1 MASNEEVEISDLN
14 KEFEDQ
20 LDKLSLHLTN
30 LACNESLATS
40 RLNSLMGRQEKTL
53 EKMEAIEK
61 VTKKKVANVN
71 PYLVCSL
78 L

>member
-40 RLNSLMGRQEKTL
+40 RLNSLVGRQEKTL

-61 VTKKKVANVN
+61 VPKKKVANVN